1 LKDKKLAIRTRT
13 IKDGT
18 IGIIEIKSSL
28 IGEEEID
35 ELREA
40 VTDFIEQG
48 NKKLILDLSRVG
60 IINSAGI
67 GALISAYTNFSKNGG
82 DVVLIGVNKSVK
94 NVFIITKLS
103 EVFEIQDKIED
114 AIDKFSLTTTN

>member
-1 LKDKKLAIRTRT
+1 MKDKKLAIRTRT

>member
-1 LKDKKLAIRTRT
+1 MAIRTRA